1 MSINNHLTIKMS
13 IFVTIAQ
20 QNTMSI
26 VQFSQRQKNSKYG
39 IEKFKK
45 WYYTTLVLEKST
57 EANARS
63 VVIMQSASYPN
74 RQVAVTN

>member
-1 MSINNHLTIKMS
+1 MSINNHITIKIP

-26 VQFSQRQKNSKYG
+26 VQFSQKLKISKKG
-39 IEKFKK
+39 LENILKRI
-45 WYYTTLVLEKST
+45 YTTLVLEKST

-63 VVIMQSASYPN
+63 VVIMQLGSYLN
-74 RQVAVTN
+74 RQVAITN

>member
-1 MSINNHLTIKMS
+1 MSV
-13 IFVTIAQ
+13 FVTIAQ

-26 VQFSQRQKNSKYG
+26 VQFSQRLKNSVKRL
-39 IEKFKK
+39 EKPFVKD
-45 WYYTTLVLEKST
+45 YTTLVLEKST